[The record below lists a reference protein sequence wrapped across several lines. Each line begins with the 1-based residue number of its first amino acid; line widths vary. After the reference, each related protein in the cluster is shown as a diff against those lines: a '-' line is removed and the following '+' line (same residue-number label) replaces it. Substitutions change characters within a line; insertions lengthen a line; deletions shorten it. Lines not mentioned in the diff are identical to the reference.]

1 MSSFVL
7 FPSLAGRRTQGPIL
21 AGAALTVLMIG
32 VFGTWASLAPL
43 ARGAVATGQV
53 VAEGHRK
60 SVQHLEGGIVA
71 AILVRDGDMVTAG
84 QPLIRL
90 DGTQAQAKM
99 ASLSASRDAFT
110 VRIARLEAEQR
121 DRHAISVPVEVE
133 KRAADLLAA
142 EVELFAAR
150 RRNLEAELDLIDQK
164 RLQEG
169 GRIRGL
175 EAQLVA
181 NREQLRLIRIEL
193 TDQRQL
199 LEKGYAR
206 RPRVLDLE
214 RREADMAGQNGAL
227 SADMAQSRIRIAEA
241 GIEMMQKRHAF
252 QQSVLTDLRT
262 AQDEAAKLDKELD
275 SVRDVLSRL
284 EIRATESGAVHDL
297 KVRTVGGVIAAGEA
311 LLEIVPGGGPL
322 TLEAR
327 VLPTDIEHV
336 AVGSP
341 AEIRFTGLSQRTT
354 PSVAGKVVTVSPDVM
369 TDKATNTSYFLARV
383 LVPESERARL
393 VDIPL
398 HPGMPADVVVTAG
411 ERTVLEYIFEPLSGA
426 MARSFRE

>member
-1 MSSFVL
+1 L
-7 FPSLAGRRTQGPIL
+7 
-21 AGAALTVLMIG
+21 G
-32 VFGTWASLAPL
+32 VIAPPL

-121 DRHAISVPVEVE
+121 ERHAISVPVEVE
-133 KRAADLLAA
+133 RRAADLLAA

-150 RRNLEAELDLIDQK
+150 RRNLEAELELIDQK

-175 EAQLVA
+175 EAQLAA
-181 NREQLRLIRIEL
+181 NREQLRLIRVEL
-193 TDQRQL
+193 ADQRQL
-199 LEKGYAR
+199 LEKGYTR
-206 RPRVLDLE
+206 RPRALDLE
-214 RREADMAGQNGAL
+214 RREAEMAGQNGAV
-227 SADMAQSRIRIAEA
+227 SADLAQSRIRIAEA
-241 GIEMMQKRHAF
+241 GIELMQKRHAF

-275 SVRDVLSRL
+275 SVRDV
-284 EIRATESGAVHDL
+284 
-297 KVRTVGGVIAAGEA
+297 IAAGEA
-311 LLEIVPGGGPL
+311 LLEIVPGGGAL
-322 TLEAR
+322 TLEAH

-354 PSVAGKVVTVSPDVM
+354 PAVAGKVVTVSPDLM

-393 VDIPL
+393 ADIPL

-426 MARSFRE
+426 LARSFRE